1 MQVTSTINRTNAQYI
16 NYQNEPT
23 SSVRAFQNV
32 VLSQLPGVTFAL
44 LTLVYIVASLV
55 RL

>member
-1 MQVTSTINRTNAQYI
+1 MQVTSTINSTNAQYI

-23 SSVRAFQNV
+23 SSVRVLQNA
-32 VLSQLPGVTFAL
+32 VLSDLPGMTFAV
-44 LTLVYIVASLV
+44 LTLVYIVAALV